1 MMNCFLLTPLFIL
14 TFIILKSKN
23 INKSKWVKDQ
33 ARGFILIRDKA
44 EISLSVHCSALVLWG
59 I

>member
-1 MMNCFLLTPLFIL
+1 MMNCVLVPPLFIL

-23 INKSKWVKDQ
+23 INKSQWVKDQ
-33 ARGFILIRDKA
+33 ARGFILGRDKA